1 MLRQGIKFKSSMLF
15 FASKI
20 SLVVHYSYL
29 SKKGTKGTKL

>member
-15 FASKI
+15 FAGKI
-20 SLVVHYSYL
+20 SFVTHHSYL